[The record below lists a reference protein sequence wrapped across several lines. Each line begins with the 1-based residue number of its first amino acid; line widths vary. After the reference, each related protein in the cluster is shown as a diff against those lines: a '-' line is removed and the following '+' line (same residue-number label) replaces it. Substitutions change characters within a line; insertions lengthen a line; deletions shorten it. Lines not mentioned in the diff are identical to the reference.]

1 MVREAPC
8 VITGTATVLFQGVSV
23 EDILFILDNLTL
35 LRLNRDRFLRLG
47 RLRYNLR
54 ALTILGVF
62 FVSVRVWQY
71 SNLTPSTTLDAT
83 IRESD
88 G

>member
-1 MVREAPC
+1 MVRGSVKVDPKKEFAWVWCERSSC

-62 FVSVRVWQY
+62 VSVSV
-71 SNLTPSTTLDAT
+71 A
-83 IRESD
+83 I
-88 G
+88 

>member
-1 MVREAPC
+1 MVRGSVKVDPKKEFAWVWCEAPC

-62 FVSVRVWQY
+62 VSVSV
-71 SNLTPSTTLDAT
+71 A
-83 IRESD
+83 I
-88 G
+88 

>member
-1 MVREAPC
+1 MREAPC

-62 FVSVRVWQY
+62 VSVRVWQY
-71 SNLTPSTTLDAT
+71 SNLTPSTT
-83 IRESD
+83 
-88 G
+88 

>member
-1 MVREAPC
+1 M
-8 VITGTATVLFQGVSV
+8 

-62 FVSVRVWQY
+62 VSVSVGNIVTCPFY
-71 SNLTPSTTLDAT
+71 HLDTT
-83 IRESD
+83 IREVMAKPFVTFD
-88 G
+88 TRV

>member
-1 MVREAPC
+1 MVRGSVKVDPKKEFAWVWCERSSLRHYWDCYCTLPR
-8 VITGTATVLFQGVSV
+8 VSV

-62 FVSVRVWQY
+62 VSVSV
-71 SNLTPSTTLDAT
+71 A
-83 IRESD
+83 I
-88 G
+88 